1 MPVPHFSAEQR
12 CWLDNQIDIYNYCNE
27 YDDLVMFWTSLFEVF
42 FTCWPE
48 HEVLF
53 PDLHSPAPLSFTN
66 EQKQVLDDAV
76 VTRKHRIQDWI
87 CNESSRHTNTLEG
100 CIPFTIVSMHDH
112 TMVLQVEEELTEF
125 NVEDVG
131 STDGNEAGTE
141 G

>member
-53 PDLHSPAPLSFTN
+53 PDLHGPAPLSFTN

-76 VTRKHRIQDWI
+76 VTRKHVGT
-87 CNESSRHTNTLEG
+87 SLTFTL
-100 CIPFTIVSMHDH
+100 
-112 TMVLQVEEELTEF
+112 
-125 NVEDVG
+125 N
-131 STDGNEAGTE
+131 
-141 G
+141 